1 MEPHWGAL
9 EATVT
14 GLNVSKGTRKPWSAG
29 QGCAR
34 IREGCPYL
42 LGREGE
48 ITKCSNEVGTDDSV
62 GTVVG
67 DGDMATPFQEAS
79 GRKGCLSWG
88 GCHR

>member
-48 ITKCSNEVGTDDSV
+48 ITKV
-62 GTVVG
+62 
-67 DGDMATPFQEAS
+67 Q
-79 GRKGCLSWG
+79 
-88 GCHR
+88 